1 MRRTLLFAAL
11 LLLAEAARA
20 DRSSTWWADSSSTA
34 SLSDS
39 DHARRGGLP
48 QVEFEPLQ
56 QAGGDS
62 HARRGGLPGR
72 VAPYQRAAQGELE
85 PLQEA
90 GGEALQSR
98 ISNLK
103 FPRLPAS
110 TQVCLLC
117 FTNVLCQLF
126 PRLFQ
131 LRTMSPSEAT
141 LTR

>member
-48 QVEFEPLQ
+48 QGEFEPLQ
-56 QAGGDS
+56 QAGGD
-62 HARRGGLPGR
+62 
-72 VAPYQRAAQGELE
+72 V
-85 PLQEA
+85 
-90 GGEALQSR
+90 LQSR

-103 FPRLPAS
+103 FPRMPAS

-117 FTNVLCQLF
+117 FTNVLYQLF

-131 LRTMSPSEAT
+131 LSTMLPSEVT

>member
-34 SLSDS
+34 SLSNS
-39 DHARRGGLP
+39 HARRGGLP

-62 HARRGGLPGR
+62 HPRRGGLPGR
-72 VAPYQRAAQGELE
+72 AAPYQRAAQGELE

-98 ISNLK
+98 ISNPK
-103 FPRLPAS
+103 FSRLPAS

-131 LRTMSPSEAT
+131 LRTMSPSEVT

>member
-34 SLSDS
+34 SLSNS
-39 DHARRGGLP
+39 HARRGGIP
-48 QVEFEPLQ
+48 RGEFEPLQ
-56 QAGGDS
+56 QAGGDP
-62 HARRGGLPGR
+62 HAGRGGLPGR
-72 VAPYQRAAQGELE
+72 AAPYQRAAQGELE
-85 PLQEA
+85 PLQQA
-90 GGEALQSR
+90 GGDV
-98 ISNLK
+98 K
-103 FPRLPAS
+103 FPRMPAS
-110 TQVCLLC
+110 TQVCLWC

-131 LRTMSPSEAT
+131 LSTMSPSEAT